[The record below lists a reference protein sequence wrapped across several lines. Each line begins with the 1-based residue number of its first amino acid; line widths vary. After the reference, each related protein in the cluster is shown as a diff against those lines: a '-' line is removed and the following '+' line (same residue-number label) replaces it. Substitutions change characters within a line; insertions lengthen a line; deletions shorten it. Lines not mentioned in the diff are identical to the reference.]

1 MTIDALLAEM
11 EQVPTTLFHREYEQL
26 YSHDRVVVP
35 STAAVLLPLVVM
47 LLLRCVML
55 PLSALLQLA
64 WPLLTLAV
72 VVAAVVAADA
82 CEKMPDVV
90 PAASMLPTARH
101 YTTHHPTTT

>member
-47 LLLRCVML
+47 LLLR
-55 PLSALLQLA
+55 
-64 WPLLTLAV
+64 
-72 VVAAVVAADA
+72 
-82 CEKMPDVV
+82 
-90 PAASMLPTARH
+90 
-101 YTTHHPTTT
+101 